1 MHKVDQGEKR
11 MEMGWL
17 EDFLAL
23 AELRNFSRAAANRH
37 ITQPAF
43 GRHIRALEESV
54 GQQLVDRSTTPVTLT
69 PAGYQFRLLAHAMVN
84 QWREGLNRINECP
97 PLLLHPVRFST
108 PHALSSPFLLD
119 LVAAVG
125 AAEAST
131 LPFAVDILRVDY
143 AVEALIEGACDFLL
157 GFDNHALL
165 QPPFDNLLLG
175 HGEMLLVGAPGPD
188 GRARFTPGEQPV
200 PVLRYPPDAYS
211 ARMVERLMPQHP
223 FAAQPMFEASLCD
236 LHRRMALRGHGLTWL
251 ADCQIHAELSEGR
264 LVAVDRQR
272 WRVPYQIR
280 LYRNRARLHQRAEAF
295 WQRLAAR
302 IARGERFWPPA
313 DTI

>member
-1 MHKVDQGEKR
+1 

-23 AELRNFSRAAANRH
+23 AELRNFSRAAASRH

-54 GQQLVDRSTTPVTLT
+54 RQQLVDRSTTPVTLT
-69 PAGYQFRLLAHAMVN
+69 PAGYQFRLLAHAMVT
-84 QWREGLNRINECP
+84 QWREGLNSLQGRP
-97 PLLLHPVRFST
+97 PVLLHPIRFSA
-108 PHALSSPFLLD
+108 PHSLSSPFLLD

-125 AAEAST
+125 ADEAT
-131 LPFAVDILRVDY
+131 LLPFAVDILRVDF
-143 AVEALIEGACDFLL
+143 AVEALIEGASDFLL
-157 GFDNHALL
+157 GFDSHALL

-175 HGEMLLVGAPGPD
+175 HGAMLLVGAPGPD
-188 GRARFTPGEQPV
+188 GRVRFTPGEQAV
-200 PVLRYPPDAYS
+200 PVLRYTPDSYS

-223 FAAQPMFEASLCD
+223 FAAQPVFEASLCD
-236 LHRRMALRGHGLTWL
+236 LHRQMALRGHGLTWL
-251 ADCQIHAELSEGR
+251 ADCQIHAELAEGR

-272 WRVPYQIR
+272 WCVPYQIR

-302 IARGERFWPPA
+302 IAAGERFWPPRDEPA
-313 DTI
+313 